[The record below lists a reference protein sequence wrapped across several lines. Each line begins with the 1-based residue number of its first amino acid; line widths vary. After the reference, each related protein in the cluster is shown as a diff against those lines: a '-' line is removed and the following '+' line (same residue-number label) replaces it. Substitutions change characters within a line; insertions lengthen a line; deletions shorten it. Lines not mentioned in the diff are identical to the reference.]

1 MDSDFRIGDYIQIL
15 KRRYL
20 FLVVPFVVL
29 FSGSVGVATLLPPVY
44 QSTGVILIE
53 SPQISREIVAGA
65 IDSAARERIEV
76 IKQRVMT
83 RANLIRI
90 ANEFGVFRGS
100 DKKLSSTEIVEEMR
114 AKSDVD
120 FISTGTS
127 IRTQTTIAFRVS
139 FQDRSPNVTARV
151 ANEIVTLFMDENV
164 KTRTKIA
171 TETTDFLNREAKK
184 LEDHLAE
191 IEAKIATYK
200 QENASALPENL
211 DIRMG
216 MRERTENHIRE
227 TDREIKAHEEE
238 LRFLDIQLSA
248 FKSSFSQ
255 VGVPMPQAVPLPAT
269 SAPEASP
276 VDTTHPELAKLR
288 AEFDE
293 ANAKYSSSHPDL
305 RRIAR
310 ELEALENRLIKEGGP
325 VGIGVQISRLESQRV
340 AASNAGDTAK
350 IAKLDGEIA
359 ELKADLVPRIEESVD
374 PRVLQH
380 QQQLSLA
387 QAQAK
392 VAQARMKAELD
403 LNIAN
408 VETKIGVTQERIDS
422 LRSQKK
428 SLEDRLTEIE
438 SSIVQTPLVDRALK
452 ALNRDYQNA
461 QQKYN
466 EVRAKA
472 MEAQISENVEEA
484 SKAERFV
491 LVEPPT
497 LPDAPIKPNRSQL
510 VLLGFAL
517 SLGVG
522 VAGIFG
528 IEFVDGSIR
537 GVNSLTG
544 VMNQPPLASIPYIV
558 TAREERSKVRTRFAL
573 FIVAILVFLGGLG
586 GVHLLYMPLDEVIY
600 KVIDRFA

>member
-1 MDSDFRIGDYIQIL
+1 MDSDFRISDYVQIL

-20 FLVVPFVVL
+20 FLVIPFVVL
-29 FSGSVGVATLLPPVY
+29 FSGSIAVATLLPPVY

-76 IKQRVMT
+76 IEQRVMT

-90 ANEFGVFRGS
+90 ANDFGVFRNA
-100 DKKLSSTEIVEEMR
+100 DKQLSSTEIVEQMR
-114 AKSDVD
+114 AKSSVD
-120 FISTGTS
+120 FISTGAS
-127 IRTQTTIAFRVS
+127 LRTQTTIAFRVS

-171 TETTDFLNREAKK
+171 TETTDFLNREATK

-211 DIRMG
+211 NIRMD
-216 MRERTENHIRE
+216 MRERTENRIRE
-227 TDREIKAHEEE
+227 TDRDIKAHEEE

-248 FKSSFSQ
+248 FKSGYSQ
-255 VGVPMPQAVPLPAT
+255 IGVPIPQGVPLPET
-269 SAPEASP
+269 SADETQQF
-276 VDTTHPELAKLR
+276 DTMHPELEKLR
-288 AEFDE
+288 GEYSE
-293 ANAKYSSSHPDL
+293 AISKYSQSHPDVKRL
-305 RRIAR
+305 TR
-310 ELEALENRLIKEGGP
+310 EINALEDRLIKEGGP
-325 VGIGVQISRLESQRV
+325 AGIGVRISRLEGEIL
-340 AASNAGDTAK
+340 AAEEAGDTAT
-350 IAKLDGEIA
+350 ADKLRGEIA
-359 ELKADLVPRIEESVD
+359 DLRAQITPTVEESVD
-374 PRVLQH
+374 PRLLQQ
-380 QQQLSLA
+380 QQQLSFA

-392 VAQARMKAELD
+392 ATAAKMKAELD

-408 VETKIGVTQERIDS
+408 VEAKIGVTRERIIS
-422 LRSQKK
+422 LREQTESPEAR
-428 SLEDRLTEIE
+428 LEEIE

-452 ALNRDYQNA
+452 ALNRDYENA

-472 MEAQISENVEEA
+472 MEAQISENVEQA

-497 LPDAPIKPNRSQL
+497 LPDEPIKPNRQQL

-517 SLGVG
+517 SLAVG
-522 VAGIFG
+522 VTGIFG
-528 IEFVDGSIR
+528 IEFIDGSIR
-537 GVNSLTG
+537 GVGGLT
-544 VMNQPPLASIPYIV
+544 VLLNQAPLATIPYIV
-558 TAREERSKVRTRFAL
+558 TAHEERGKVRTRFLLLAAA
-573 FIVAILVFLGGLG
+573 VLVVVGGMAG
-586 GVHLLYMPLDEVIY
+586 IHLSYMPLDEVFY
-600 KVIDRFA
+600 KVVDRFT

>member
-20 FLVVPFVVL
+20 YLVIPFVVL
-29 FSGSVGVATLLPPVY
+29 FTGSVGVATILPPVY
-44 QSTGVILIE
+44 ESTGVILIE

-65 IDSAARERIEV
+65 IDIAARERIEV

-90 ANEFGVFRGS
+90 ANEFGVFRNS
-100 DKKLSSTEIVEEMR
+100 DKKLSSTEIVEQMR
-114 AKSDVD
+114 GKAFVD

-127 IRTQTTIAFRVS
+127 SRTQTTIAFRVS

-191 IEAKIATYK
+191 IEARIANYK

-211 DIRMG
+211 NIRID
-216 MRERTENHIRE
+216 MRERTEGQIRE

-248 FKSSFSQ
+248 FKSGFSQ
-255 VGVPMPQAVPLPAT
+255 VDVPIPQAVPMPGAA
-269 SAPEASP
+269 APEVQP
-276 VDTTHPELAKLR
+276 FDTTHPELKRLKD
-288 AEFDE
+288 EFDE
-293 ANAKYSSSHPDL
+293 ASAKYSPSHPDVKRL
-305 RRIAR
+305 SR
-310 ELEALENRLIKEGGP
+310 EIEAVEERLINEGGP
-325 VGIGVQISRLESQRV
+325 TGVGVEISRLETRVKDAEQR
-340 AASNAGDTAK
+340 GDSAQVKSLQDEINRLKDRLIPK
-350 IAKLDGEIA
+350 IS
-359 ELKADLVPRIEESVD
+359 ESVD
-374 PRVLQH
+374 PRVLH
-380 QQQLSLA
+380 QQQQISIA

-392 VAQARMKAELD
+392 AQAARMKTELE
-403 LNIAN
+403 LNIRN
-408 VETKIGVTQERIDS
+408 IETKIGVTQERILS
-422 LRSQKK
+422 LREQKESLVK
-428 SLEDRLTEIE
+428 RLEDIE

-452 ALNRDYQNA
+452 ALNRDYENA

-497 LPDAPIKPNRSQL
+497 LPDEPIKPNRNQL

-537 GVNSLTG
+537 GVSGLTG
-544 VMNQPPLASIPYIV
+544 VLNEAPLAAIPYIV
-558 TAREERSKVRTRFAL
+558 TAKEDRGKMRARLALLIGACLMMFGALALVHFA
-573 FIVAILVFLGGLG
+573 
-586 GVHLLYMPLDEVIY
+586 YMPLDDVFY
-600 KVIDRFA
+600 KVLDRFS